1 LQAQTD
7 FTDPE
12 LRVHDLRVY
21 FMRSQLH
28 YWIAAG
34 LSAAALIFSSSA
46 SAQTLYSTGFENPPF
61 TTGSIAGQD
70 GWQVFGQSNAVSV
83 ENSVAK
89 SGSQA
94 VEIIP
99 ALDSSQTGPFHVDS
113 TTAGMVDLSAD
124 LYIASSSNPS
134 EWQFAGLNSTL
145 SLFLGGIDIFSNGS
159 IHTITAG
166 FPTVGTWT
174 YNVWNRVDLRFD
186 ITDQTYSLSIDGSLI
201 ASNIPNCGDN
211 GPCTGGQTAN
221 YGAGVFNTFGT
232 EANNDIG
239 YMDNYSVAVVP
250 EPATT
255 TLFLLSSLAICSSKR
270 KKS

>member
-1 LQAQTD
+1 
-7 FTDPE
+7 
-12 LRVHDLRVY
+12 
-21 FMRSQLH
+21 MRPQLH

-70 GWQVFGQSNAVSV
+70 GWQVVGTANAAQI
-83 ENSVAK
+83 ENTKAE

-94 VEIIP
+94 VEVIP
-99 ALDSSQTGPFHVDS
+99 ALNSSSQAGPYHVDS
-113 TTAGMVDLSAD
+113 TAASMVDLSAD
-124 LYIASSSNPS
+124 IYLASSSNQS
-134 EWQFAGLNSTL
+134 EWQFAGLASTL
-145 SLFLGGIDIFSNGS
+145 SPFLGGIDVFPDGS
-159 IHTITAG
+159 IRTITAG
-166 FPTVGTWT
+166 FPIVGTWT
-174 YNVWNRVDLRFD
+174 YNAWNHVDLLFD

-211 GPCTGGQTAN
+211 GPCTGGQRAN
-221 YGAGVFNTFGT
+221 YGAGTFDTFGT

-255 TLFLLSSLAICSSKR
+255 TLFLVSGLAISILKARKARAKR
-270 KKS
+270 